1 MQREGTPA
9 SDRERCIHVI
19 KNGNR
24 CKILAKNGEYCYR
37 HEQKTE
43 CPICFES
50 VEKLDKKI
58 LPCGHGFHTDCLLH
72 WFVTAD
78 SCPVC
83 RVKNAGDE
91 FVRFRDLVADNL
103 REKYKDAI
111 ESLEKDIRVLRRQN
125 RRMAYVIDDVD
136 E

>member
-1 MQREGTPA
+1 MQQEVSAAPVRK
-9 SDRERCIHVI
+9 RCIHVI

-24 CKILAKNGEYCYR
+24 CKLLAKNGEYCYR
-37 HEQKTE
+37 HEKETE

-50 VEKLDKKI
+50 IGKLDKKI
-58 LPCGHGFHTDCLLH
+58 LPCGHGFHTNCLLH

-78 SCPVC
+78 TCPVC
-83 RVKNAGDE
+83 RIKNSGDE

-111 ESLEKDIRVLRRQN
+111 DSLEREIRILRRQN
-125 RRMAYVIDDVD
+125 HRLAYVIDDED